1 MMQIKLNDGTGAT
14 VTIERD
20 ITLITIEEY
29 INYLIVPALLGL
41 GFSDKLIGKHI
52 VSDILDTQPD

>member
-1 MMQIKLNDGTGAT
+1 MMQIEINDANGTT
-14 VTIERD
+14 VAIKKEENFS
-20 ITLITIEEY
+20 TIEEY

-52 VSDILDTQPD
+52 VSAILDTQPE